1 MTDYPGTIFPKYFIN
16 KKLSCTWGPQC
27 AEAGCYKKKKGSIVD
42 SSNSKKLDEKANG
55 DIWVPFLCFLT
66 NFFEIFSISFFT
78 PHHSPYIRIVLYR
91 VTLVQD
97 PVLALRARTTLPRA
111 QRRARA

>member
-42 SSNSKKLDEKANG
+42 SSTSKKNALNNHRNHFNPCKSAYAVNNLKG
-55 DIWVPFLCFLT
+55 FVVVVFCCFCSFKR
-66 NFFEIFSISFFT
+66 FF
-78 PHHSPYIRIVLYR
+78 
-91 VTLVQD
+91 
-97 PVLALRARTTLPRA
+97 
-111 QRRARA
+111 